1 MKLREIYELAVN
13 LGKQKDIR
21 GENLQTLLDERLK
34 EYEKLSDKEKAG
46 FDMESLENPYADTR
60 ILVGSGNEEIKT
72 VFCGIDIETPEVL
85 LVDRLRE
92 KGHAIDLIIAHH
104 PEGIAY
110 AALHDVMHVQADMLE
125 SVGVPIN
132 VGEGIMASRIKE
144 VQRGIMPVNHQRA
157 VDAASLLDI
166 PFMCVHSPADNLVN
180 DYLQTLLDKK
190 EPKYLGD
197 VIELLTEIPE
207 YEKAKEL
214 KAGPTIIVG
223 DKKKRAGKIF
233 VKMTGGTSGSEDS
246 YANLVKAG
254 VGTIICMHMPEK
266 HIKLAKENHLN
277 VIIAGHMASDS
288 LGMNLFLDELEKQNI
303 NIIPG
308 AGLIRVKRLTNGDL
322 H

>member
-1 MKLREIYELAVN
+1 
-13 LGKQKDIR
+13 
-21 GENLQTLLDERLK
+21 
-34 EYEKLSDKEKAG
+34 
-46 FDMESLENPYADTR
+46 
-60 ILVGSGNEEIKT
+60 
-72 VFCGIDIETPEVL
+72 
-85 LVDRLRE
+85 
-92 KGHAIDLIIAHH
+92 
-104 PEGIAY
+104 
-110 AALHDVMHVQADMLE
+110 
-125 SVGVPIN
+125 
-132 VGEGIMASRIKE
+132 
-144 VQRGIMPVNHQRA
+144 
-157 VDAASLLDI
+157 
-166 PFMCVHSPADNLVN
+166 
-180 DYLQTLLDKK
+180 
-190 EPKYLGD
+190 
-197 VIELLTEIPE
+197 LTEIPE